1 MGKMLKYLT
10 LFGVASL
17 ALAQT
22 GTGTGYGSG
31 EPWNGMDDGRA
42 TELVLMM
49 CTAQAP
55 TFSES
60 SYVAMNACSSGYG
73 AMATGRKGKGK
84 GKGKGK
90 QTNQA
95 QECPSVDEVA
105 NYAMDMF
112 GDDLCWLME
121 MNWLDMEY
129 NFNETKYAEDV
140 MELPAT
146 VSAALMDE

>member
-1 MGKMLKYLT
+1 MGNKVLSNINSLLLKDIKMLKYLT

-60 SYVAMNACSSGYG
+60 SYAAMNACSSGYG
-73 AMATGRKGKGK
+73 AMATGRQGKGKGK
-84 GKGKGK
+84 GKGKGRVKEKGKEK

-105 NYAMDMF
+105 NYAM
-112 GDDLCWLME
+112 
-121 MNWLDMEY
+121 
-129 NFNETKYAEDV
+129 
-140 MELPAT
+140 
-146 VSAALMDE
+146 